1 MAESKDTMKRLDRL
15 EGALVH
21 MTDAIVLQG
30 ERLDGLRVE
39 MRGMREA
46 VTERLQ
52 TVNDRLET
60 VTDRLDRL
68 IAITMKERTM
78 GIERLAIIEER
89 LKRLEDRV
97 GI

>member
-15 EGALVH
+15 EGAIVH

-30 ERLDGLRVE
+30 ERLDGLQVE

-46 VTERLQ
+46 VTVRL
-52 TVNDRLET
+52 DA

-78 GIERLAIIEER
+78 GIERLATIEER
-89 LKRLEDRV
+89 LKRLEDHV

>member
-1 MAESKDTMKRLDRL
+1 MAESKETMKRLDRL
-15 EGALVH
+15 EGAIVH

-30 ERLDGLRVE
+30 DRLDGLRDE
-39 MRGMREA
+39 MRGVRDA
-46 VTERLQ
+46 VSQ
-52 TVNDRLET
+52 

-78 GIERLAIIEER
+78 GVERLVNIEQR
-89 LKRLEDRV
+89 LARLEEHV

>member
-1 MAESKDTMKRLDRL
+1 MKAFMAESKDTMKRLDRL

-30 ERLDGLRVE
+30 ERLDGLRIE
-39 MRGMREA
+39 MCGMREA
-46 VTERLQ
+46 VTE
-52 TVNDRLET
+52 RLET

-68 IAITMKERTM
+68 IAITTKERTM
-78 GIERLAIIEER
+78 GIERLANIEER